1 MYVYRGLLYL
11 LLYIFEHT
19 HTHELVKT
27 QKNLIKIRIKY
38 SDTIN
43 MMLIVMHS
51 VIRHKWSYLYGII
64 CTKLNQGFSVA
75 IVALISFLVASK
87 HHC

>member
-1 MYVYRGLLYL
+1 MR
-11 LLYIFEHT
+11 
-19 HTHELVKT
+19 
-27 QKNLIKIRIKY
+27 LIMI
-38 SDTIN
+38 
-43 MMLIVMHS
+43 HS
-51 VIRHKWSYLYGII
+51 VTRHTWSYLYGII

>member
-1 MYVYRGLLYL
+1 
-11 LLYIFEHT
+11 
-19 HTHELVKT
+19 
-27 QKNLIKIRIKY
+27 
-38 SDTIN
+38 

-51 VIRHKWSYLYGII
+51 VIRHEWSYLYGII